1 MEGIYMHTRLP
12 IVVAFLAAL
21 AVGCGKQETPRT
33 VANPDG
39 EVQRVA
45 NEATRAAERQAKA
58 MQDEWNQ
65 LAKDVDKT
73 VRKTQAKAAKQ
84 VKQVRKQTNDLAEFA
99 AQMAEDAKD
108 RALDIPD
115 VIDEFFGEA
124 SPSRD
129 DWRRGS
135 RSDSSRR

>member
-1 MEGIYMHTRLP
+1 MHTRLP
-12 IVVAFLAAL
+12 IIVAFLAIL
-21 AVGCGKQETPRT
+21 AVGCSKQGTQRSIAKPEK
-33 VANPDG
+33 

-45 NEATRAAERQAKA
+45 NEATREAERQAKA
-58 MQDEWNQ
+58 MQDEWNL
-65 LAKDVDKT
+65 LAKDLDRT
-73 VRKTQAKAAKQ
+73 VRKTQAKASTQ

-124 SPSRD
+124 SPGRD
-129 DWRRGS
+129 DWKRGS
-135 RSDSSRR
+135 RPESSRR